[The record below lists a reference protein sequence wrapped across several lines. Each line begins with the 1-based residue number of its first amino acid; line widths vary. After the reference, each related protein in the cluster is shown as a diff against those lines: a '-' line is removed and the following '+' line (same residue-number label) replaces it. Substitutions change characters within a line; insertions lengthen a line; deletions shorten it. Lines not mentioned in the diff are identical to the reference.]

1 MPKPVVVVGAGLA
14 GLTCARTLHRAGVP
28 VLVVDAS
35 DRPGGRLKTDVV
47 DGFRLDHG
55 FQVHF
60 TAYPSATEELDYD
73 ALDFRRFEP
82 GALIATGKDM
92 ALVHRSKPIQMA
104 LSTFLPLTDKT
115 KILAWTHECREM
127 SLEEI
132 FELEDIPTEEHLRRC
147 GFSEVFLE
155 KFARPFFGGIFLDRG
170 LGVSLRQ
177 FAFVWKM
184 LDEGDTVVPSR
195 GIEAIPKQIASGLP
209 PASFRMNT
217 RVARLVRT
225 DSRAIGVQ
233 TETGDLIEGESVVVA
248 TEAPEAERLVGQ
260 PTVPGYRSSTCLYF
274 AAKEAPITGRYLVLN
289 GTGKGIVN
297 EIVPMTNVAP
307 ELSESGEALISA
319 TILGHQDD
327 TDETLAEAVR
337 SEARDWFAGV
347 DTTKWRFIRAYR
359 IRYAQMPQQPGV
371 LGSLP
376 ANRTAVPGLY
386 FAGEFTV
393 NSSIHGAIHSGQLC
407 AKAVLED
414 RRRSRLS

>member
-1 MPKPVVVVGAGLA
+1 MAKPVVIVGAGLA
-14 GLTCARTLHRAGVP
+14 GLTCARALHRAGVP
-28 VLVVDAS
+28 VLLVDAA
-35 DRPGGRLKTDVV
+35 DRPGGRLKTDRV

-60 TAYPSATEELDYD
+60 TAYPAASEELDYD

-104 LSTFLPLTDKT
+104 LSTFLPLSDKT
-115 KILAWTHECREM
+115 KILAWTRECREM
-127 SLEEI
+127 SLEEV
-132 FELEDIPTEEHLRRC
+132 FELEDIPTEKHLKRC
-147 GFSEVFLE
+147 GFSDTFLE

-184 LDEGDTVVPSR
+184 LDAGDTVVPSQ
-195 GIEAIPKQIASGLP
+195 GIEAIPKQIAASI
-209 PASFRMNT
+209 PASSMRMKT
-217 RVARLVRT
+217 PIARLVRT
-225 DSRAIGVQ
+225 DSRAVGVE
-233 TETGDLIEGESVVVA
+233 TESGERIEGDSVVIA
-248 TEAPEAERLVGQ
+248 TEAPEAERLAGQ
-260 PTVPGYRSSTCLYF
+260 ATVPGYRSSICLYF
-274 AAKEAPITGRYLVLN
+274 AAETAPIEGRYLVLN

-307 ELSESGEALISA
+307 ELSETGEALISA
-319 TILGHQDD
+319 TILGHQEDS
-327 TDETLAEAVR
+327 DESLADAVR
-337 SEARDWFAGV
+337 TEAREWFPGV
-347 DTTKWRFIRAYR
+347 DTARWRFIRAYR

-393 NSSIHGAIHSGQLC
+393 NSSIHGAIHSGRLC
-407 AKAVLED
+407 AQAILED
-414 RRRSRLS
+414 RRRARSA